1 MRERMLNT
9 LRVLCGCSDEQA
21 MERVRA
27 REDAAAFAQLHRR
40 WERPVQNLCLRMTG
54 DAQRAEDLTQEVF
67 TRVYARRKAYQ
78 AQAKFST
85 WLWRIALNACYDEL
99 RRMRRHEFLPWSDPE
114 EAGDAGVPA
123 WGVDP
128 RPGPD
133 GAADAGEQSEL
144 VRRALLELPEHYRAV
159 VVLRHYEDMKFHEIA
174 AVLDIPEGTVKSRM
188 AEALARLERVLRPS
202 LREAPASAPTK
213 TTLYEPPQ
221 SGRMDGLSLS
231 RTGPA

>member
-54 DAQRAEDLTQEVF
+54 DAQRAEDLAQEVF

-78 AQAKFST
+78 VQAKFST
-85 WLWRIALNACYDEL
+85 WLWRITLNACYDEL
-99 RRMRRHEFLPWSDPE
+99 RRMRRHEFLPWSDVE
-114 EAGDAGVPA
+114 DAEGAGVPA

-133 GAADAGEQSEL
+133 GAADAGERSDL

-174 AVLDIPEGTVKSRM
+174 TVLDIPEGTVKSRM
-188 AEALARLERVLRPS
+188 AEALARLERALRPS

-213 TTLYEPPQ
+213 TPLYEPPQ